1 MRFLG
6 GLCSF
11 KFKVFV
17 AIGGLQFAGMV
28 VVGLLV
34 YQQANGMLREM
45 TADRFRLEM
54 ERVSSEVAAYVAD
67 EVRTIGLLSRIPP
80 IRSPR
85 RDRGDDVGYSEESR
99 EAWER
104 QLETAF
110 IAAME
115 LHPQG
120 IELVYLDA
128 RNKEMAHVRRSA
140 DGHEALFS
148 EQLQNRPENVHS
160 SRANELEEG
169 QFYLSSLA
177 DHGLSKPTFW
187 LSVPIFDP
195 EDVRRGVLALHVDP
209 SELLARI
216 IPPGEGG
223 QAYLVDPRGK
233 LLYHS
238 HQALPFDPE
247 DLAEIHPLLAEK
259 LVADDA
265 AKLYAACEL
274 EQMDGADHAGL
285 CMHGYGRIPYD
296 PFDPEHYWAIV
307 FDVPAATVTALID
320 DLGERFVGWGGMAVI
335 LSLAVTLALSQMM
348 VVRPVQQLSRAAEQ
362 VASGDLR
369 PVIPRYDRLDRSWGR
384 VKDEISRLYGSFGIM
399 VEQLRE
405 ATEHLQE
412 QIRARTAELEASE
425 ARLEEQNGELVRL
438 NSYKSRLLS
447 VVSHELKTPL
457 ASLDGFARII
467 NQLFLTDRFLS
478 RFEGQERDTLEQVRR
493 RIGRMD
499 RNLARLIRLVD
510 ELLDFSR
517 IDRGREL
524 EMNST
529 RIDLAPILEEAL
541 EVYRDQARHKGL
553 EIHYERAS
561 AGEDMWAVADP
572 DRIRQVFDN
581 LLNNA
586 VKFTDTGSGIRVA
599 MRPVED
605 FLEFSV
611 RDSGAGIEPREL
623 ERIFDLYEQAGD
635 EPSQR
640 QGTGIGLSVA
650 KNIVERHGGYI
661 RAESGGRG
669 AGSIFIFGIPR
680 CETERKERQSPNIEP
695 MVPMAS

>member
-1 MRFLG
+1 MRFFST
-6 GLCSF
+6 LCSF

-17 AIGGLQFAGMV
+17 AIGGLQLAGMA

-45 TADRFRLEM
+45 TADRFRREM

-67 EVRTIGLLSRIPP
+67 EARTVGLLSRIPP
-80 IRSPR
+80 IRSLR
-85 RDRGDDVGYSEESR
+85 RDRGDGAGYSEDSP

-104 QLETAF
+104 RLETVF

-115 LHPQG
+115 FHPQG
-120 IELVYLDA
+120 VELVYLDDRGEA
-128 RNKEMAHVRRSA
+128 VAHVRRSA
-140 DGHEALFS
+140 NGHEAISPGQFQNGAEDAHFS
-148 EQLQNRPENVHS
+148 GAS
-160 SRANELEEG
+160 KLEEG
-169 QFYLSSLA
+169 QFHLSALG

-187 LSVPIFDP
+187 LSVPVFDP
-195 EDVRRGVLALHVDP
+195 EKVRRGVLALHVDP

-216 IPPGEGG
+216 VPPGEEG

-238 HQALPFDPE
+238 HQELPFDPE
-247 DLAEIHPLLAEK
+247 DLAEIHPLLVEK
-259 LVADDA
+259 LIAEDA
-265 AKLYAACEL
+265 AEVYAACEL
-274 EQMDGADHAGL
+274 ERMDGADHAGL
-285 CMHGYGRIPYD
+285 CMHGYGKI
-296 PFDPEHYWAIV
+296 PFDPFAPERYWAIV
-307 FDVPAATVTALID
+307 FDAPAGTVTALVD
-320 DLGERFVGWGGMAVI
+320 DLGERFAGWGGMAVI

-348 VVRPVQQLSRAAEQ
+348 VVRPVQQLSRAAEK

-369 PVIPRYDRLDRSWGR
+369 PTIPRYDRLDRSWGR

-405 ATEHLQE
+405 ATEHLQD

-425 ARLEEQNGELVRL
+425 ARLEEQNGELIRL

-467 NQLFLTDRFLS
+467 NQLFLTDRFLA
-478 RFEGQERDTLEQVRR
+478 RFEGEERDRLEQVRR

-529 RIDLAPILEEAL
+529 RIDLAPILDEAL

-553 EIHYERAS
+553 EIRYEEES

-586 VKFTDTGSGIRVA
+586 VKFTDAGNGIRVA
-599 MRPVED
+599 IRSTED

-640 QGTGIGLSVA
+640 QGTGIGLAVA
-650 KNIVERHGGYI
+650 KNIAERHGGYI

-680 CETERKERQSPNIEP
+680 GGVERAERRNPSIKPV
-695 MVPMAS
+695 VPMAS